1 MTTKERVKG
10 LVKALA
16 YINGFED
23 KMKEMGFIWDTSSS
37 CCPMKACDCLA
48 DEIGE
53 LLGIDSS
60 SGKSDKLG
68 NSIFYILMDDNFE
81 ENFESIWEEFGTDE
95 S

>member
-1 MTTKERVKG
+1 MTIKERVKE

-16 YINGFED
+16 YINGFEN
-23 KMKEMGFIWDTSSS
+23 KMKEMGFIWDNSSN

-48 DEIGE
+48 DEIRE
-53 LLGIDSS
+53 LLGIDSDS
-60 SGKSDKLG
+60 EESDEIG
-68 NSIFYILMDDNFE
+68 HSIFYILMDDNFE